1 MKREEITLICE
12 RDVLETAAQL
22 FGTSKD
28 HLEKFED
35 SEGCANLVYQYDGD
49 GQARILRI
57 SYRPDR
63 PVEHIQ
69 AELHFVNYLAEGGV
83 RVSLPVPSENGN
95 LVEVIQAEGI
105 PFIAVSFVKGRGMR
119 VPDND
124 YRYREGVSMNEYFQ
138 NWGQVLG
145 QMHRLTKTYQPLS
158 DSVKRPEWF
167 TWEADSGFPY
177 GDRLPVIQQK
187 YDQLI
192 AELHAL
198 PKDVDSHG
206 LIHNDFNDGN
216 FTVDYDNGE
225 ITVFDFDDSCYFWF
239 IYDLACAWES
249 GVGWVSRRPLAE
261 RKDFMDRY
269 MEQVMTGYTLENMLS
284 DAWMGR
290 LPLFLRLV
298 QMQELTYFAQY
309 LGGPDEKVQGG
320 LRYKIRCIQEDIPYL
335 GFFDSTFS
343 PETPFALAA

>member
-12 RDVLETAAQL
+12 QEVLETAAQL
-22 FGTSKD
+22 FGASKNR
-28 HLEKFED
+28 LEKFED
-35 SEGCANLVYQYDGD
+35 SEGCANLVYQYDSD

-83 RVSLPVPSENGN
+83 RVSRPVASRNGN
-95 LVEVIQAEGI
+95 TVEVIQAAGI
-105 PFIAVSFVKGRGMR
+105 PFIAASFVKGRGMR
-119 VPDND
+119 VPDNH
-124 YRYREGVSMNEYFQ
+124 YRYREGASMNEYFQ

-158 DSVKRPEWF
+158 EAVKRPGWF

-177 GDRLPVIQQK
+177 GDRLQVIQQK
-187 YDQLI
+187 YDQLM
-192 AELHAL
+192 AELHVL
-198 PKDVDSHG
+198 PKDVDSYG

-216 FTVDYDNGE
+216 FTVDYDNGD

-239 IYDLACAWES
+239 MYDLACAWE
-249 GVGWVSRRPLAE
+249 GGIGRVSRRSLAE
-261 RKDFMDRY
+261 RKDFMERY
-269 MEQVMTGYTLENMLS
+269 MEQVMTGYTRENTLS

-309 LGGPDEKVQGG
+309 LDGPDEEIQGG
-320 LRYKIRCIQEDIPYL
+320 LRYKIHCIENDIPYL
-335 GFFDSTFS
+335 GFFDSVFS
-343 PETPFALAA
+343 PENPFSL